1 MLKDTVIAKCAPTMA
16 GLKTANLFGYPC
28 CDKEELYR
36 CVREINLIL
45 VPCRLRLMILRYDGQ
60 RALLYLF
67 RPAYLRRDLTNP
79 LAAEILSQ
87 LGYPVGSDSRCIAE
101 LRNRLSQNDEFP
113 HEIGLFLGYP
123 PVDVYGFIV
132 NKAQCAKC
140 VGTWKV
146 YGNVEEAEKK
156 FRMYKKCT
164 RCYQYSYARHNSFE
178 KMVVAVS

>member
-1 MLKDTVIAKCAPTMA
+1 MLKDNVIAKCAPTMA

-28 CDKEELYR
+28 SDKEELYR
-36 CVREINLIL
+36 SVRELNRIL
-45 VPCRLRLMILRYDGQ
+45 VPCHLRLMILKYDGQ
-60 RALLYLF
+60 RALLYLC
-67 RPAYLRRDLTNP
+67 RPSYLMRDLSDP

-87 LGYPVGSDSRCIAE
+87 LGYPVESVAHCIAE
-101 LRNRLSQNDEFP
+101 LQARLTENAEFP

-123 PVDVYGFIV
+123 PVDVYGFIM

-164 RCYQYSYARHNSFE
+164 RCYQCSYARHNCFE